1 VVDARRCI
9 SYLTIEQKGAIPEQ
23 YRALIGNR
31 VYGCDD
37 CQLICPWNRF
47 ANITDETDFH
57 PRQKLMSKELI
68 ELFAWDE
75 QTFLKNTEGSA
86 IRRIGFERWQ
96 RNLAVGLGNAAYSDE
111 IVSILQTALNDSTD
125 LVKDHI
131 QWALAQHQD
140 KSMQNEKTDNRL
152 TQRLVRSI
160 EKGLTRDA

>member
-1 VVDARRCI
+1 VDARRCI

-37 CQLICPWNRF
+37 CQLICPWNRY
-47 ANITDETDFH
+47 ANITDEADFH
-57 PRQKLMSKELI
+57 PRQKLMSQELI
-68 ELFAWDE
+68 DLFAWDE

-96 RNLAVGLGNAAYSDE
+96 RNLAVGLGNAPYSDL
-111 IVSILQTALNDSTD
+111 IVSTLQAALSFATD
-125 LVKDHI
+125 LVKEHI
-131 QWALAQHQD
+131 QWALEQHQN
-140 KSMQNEKTDNRL
+140 KATNEEKNDSRL

-160 EKGLTRDA
+160 EKGLVRDA